1 MKETFY
7 TVGQVSQMLS
17 IHPKTIQRYIR
28 EGKLKAIKIGKSW
41 RIGGH
46 ELSCFT
52 EGTGHTETDTPTA
65 AGPVHTRVSVVAD
78 IDAGEKERA
87 IHILNSVTAL
97 MNARPMDSGTCTMHA
112 QILEPEMS
120 VRITIWGDIAPVSVI
135 LQSLSIYSEQ

>member
-1 MKETFY
+1 MEETFY
-7 TVGQVSQMLS
+7 TVEQISQMLS

-52 EGTGHTETDTPTA
+52 EGTKPGTSTEGSPP
-65 AGPVHTRVSVVAD
+65 GPVHTRVSAVAD
-78 IDAGEKERA
+78 VEAGGRERA
-87 IHILNSVTAL
+87 IHILNAVTAL

-120 VRITIWGDIAPVSVI
+120 VRITLWGDITPVSVI
-135 LQSLSIYSEQ
+135 LQSLRAYSEQ